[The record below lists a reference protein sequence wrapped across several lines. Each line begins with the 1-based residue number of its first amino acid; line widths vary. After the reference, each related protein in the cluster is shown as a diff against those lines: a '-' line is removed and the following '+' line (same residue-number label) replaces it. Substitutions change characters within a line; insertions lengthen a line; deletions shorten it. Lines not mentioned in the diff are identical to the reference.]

1 MRFVKTIL
9 IGVLFFS
16 IQAIG
21 QTGEEKK
28 VADAVE
34 RLRKAMIDP
43 DKAMLES
50 LVSDKL
56 SYGHSGGALDD
67 KAIFLDKLLSGKSDF
82 VELQFDKQ
90 TISISGKA
98 SVVRH
103 ILNATTNDGGKPG
116 EVHINVLLV
125 WQKVKGKWVLL
136 ARQAVKMPA

>member
-9 IGVLFFS
+9 IGIVFFS
-16 IQAIG
+16 LQAVG

-28 VADAVE
+28 VEEAVE
-34 RLRKAMIDP
+34 KLRKAMVDP

-56 SYGHSGGALDD
+56 SYGHSSGALDD

-90 TISISGKA
+90 TISVSGKA
-98 SVVRH
+98 AVVRH
-103 ILNATTNDGGKPG
+103 VLNATTNDGGKPG